1 MIRACT
7 PAASLYLNAIG
18 GSSTRSR
25 ANAAPPYLPRYGG
38 SSIARWA
45 LPTIDNSPSMRL
57 IVLIDLVNPRV
68 CLSAP
73 VAAWIIAGA
82 ELDLWPSV
90 HVLIADIPWLIHT
103 MAAAA
108 PPVSLV
114 FFDDGEWRLDIVRGD
129 IVRHVSIVPHGS
141 PDDYQI
147 AAVARA
153 IRTLHR
159 TYPELI
165 STVKKVQT

>member
-1 MIRACT
+1 M
-7 PAASLYLNAIG
+7 
-18 GSSTRSR
+18 
-25 ANAAPPYLPRYGG
+25 
-38 SSIARWA
+38 
-45 LPTIDNSPSMRL
+45 
-57 IVLIDLVNPRV
+57 LIDLVKPRV

-82 ELDLWPSV
+82 KLDLWPSV
-90 HVLIADIPWLIHT
+90 RVLIADIPWLIHA

-108 PPVSLV
+108 PPVSLSS
-114 FFDDGEWRLDIVRGD
+114 FDDGEWRLDIVRGD

-153 IRTLHR
+153 IRALQR

-165 STVKKVQT
+165 RSVKKAQT

>member
-1 MIRACT
+1 M
-7 PAASLYLNAIG
+7 
-18 GSSTRSR
+18 
-25 ANAAPPYLPRYGG
+25 
-38 SSIARWA
+38 
-45 LPTIDNSPSMRL
+45 
-57 IVLIDLVNPRV
+57 LIDLVKPRV

-108 PPVSLV
+108 PPVSLAS
-114 FFDDGEWRLDIVRGD
+114 FDDGEWRLDIVRGD
-129 IVRHVSIVPHGS
+129 IVRHVSIVPHPS

-165 STVKKVQT
+165 TSVKKAQT

>member
-1 MIRACT
+1 M
-7 PAASLYLNAIG
+7 
-18 GSSTRSR
+18 
-25 ANAAPPYLPRYGG
+25 
-38 SSIARWA
+38 
-45 LPTIDNSPSMRL
+45 
-57 IVLIDLVNPRV
+57 LIDLVKPRV

-159 TYPELI
+159 TYPDLI
-165 STVKKVQT
+165 RSLTKAK